1 MVITKQSIDKTK
13 HHNNTTMSEVTYRK
27 QYNNI
32 TLKSLTAYQ
41 LMLYR
46 ESMLELFGAL
56 DNADRDSSIV
66 SEERLQKNKS
76 EIDELLAVFKK

>member
-1 MVITKQSIDKTK
+1 MVITKQSNTTQ

>member
-1 MVITKQSIDKTK
+1 M
-13 HHNNTTMSEVTYRK
+13 EVTYRK

-46 ESMLELFGAL
+46 ESMLELFGAI
-56 DNADRDSSIV
+56 DDSDRSNAIISPERQKKNDR
-66 SEERLQKNKS
+66 
-76 EIDELLAVFKK
+76 EIDELLAAFKK

>member
-1 MVITKQSIDKTK
+1 
-13 HHNNTTMSEVTYRK
+13 MSEVGYRK

-41 LMLYR
+41 LMLHR

-56 DNADRDSSIV
+56 DDT
-66 SEERLQKNKS
+66 ERSGTLLSQERQQKNKK
-76 EIDELLAVFKK
+76 EIEELLAVFKK